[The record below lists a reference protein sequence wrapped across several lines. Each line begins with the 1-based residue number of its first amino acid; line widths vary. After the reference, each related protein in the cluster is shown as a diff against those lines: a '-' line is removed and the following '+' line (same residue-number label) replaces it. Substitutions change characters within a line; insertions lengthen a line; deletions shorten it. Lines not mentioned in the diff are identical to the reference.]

1 MAKPDKEELKYTA
14 LKISESYD
22 ISLTKDNK
30 KIQNVISVLAYEK
43 ELNKN
48 PFEILLKLKVDYY

>member
-30 KIQNVISVLAYEK
+30 KI
-43 ELNKN
+43 
-48 PFEILLKLKVDYY
+48 